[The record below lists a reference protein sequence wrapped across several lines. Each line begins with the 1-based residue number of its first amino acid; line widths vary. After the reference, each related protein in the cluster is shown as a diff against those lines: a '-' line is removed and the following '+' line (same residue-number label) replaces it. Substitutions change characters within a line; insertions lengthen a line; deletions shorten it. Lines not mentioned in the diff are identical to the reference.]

1 MVQPRFS
8 VNGIKWPHV
17 TKSVVLHREWKATL
31 IRWIRLSPDKPELFQ
46 PAFWPVF
53 FMSDIRDYWASAFN
67 CALSGGLFQSMG
79 PWVKRY
85 CNRGRLVSSH
95 SSRK

>member
-17 TKSVVLHREWKATL
+17 TKSVVLHKEWKATL

-53 FMSDIRDYWASAFN
+53 FY
-67 CALSGGLFQSMG
+67 
-79 PWVKRY
+79 V
-85 CNRGRLVSSH
+85 
-95 SSRK
+95 